1 MKVRCE
7 IVLDMETG
15 DYELRFHNATE
26 PGERMDYKQIQEAL
40 RRVISDVS
48 KRSDAPAQK

>member
-15 DYELRFHNATE
+15 DYELCFHNATH
-26 PGERMDYKQIQEAL
+26 PGERMDYVQVREAL
-40 RRVISDVS
+40 RRVIEDVA
-48 KRSDAPAQK
+48 KRPKEPPAP